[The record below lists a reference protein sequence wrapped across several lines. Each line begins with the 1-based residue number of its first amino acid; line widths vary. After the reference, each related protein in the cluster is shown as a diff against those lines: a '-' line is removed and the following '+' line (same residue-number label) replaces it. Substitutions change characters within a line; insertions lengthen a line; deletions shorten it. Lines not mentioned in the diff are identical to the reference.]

1 MGWIINCLI
10 VVNILHFVT
19 SPILSCKFCFVS
31 QNCIMFYFWPNFHLF
46 NTSVTCNFKCLVNFY
61 CSDVNLFAS
70 SVIFIY
76 FFLKLFNLYKLNFKR
91 MWTTHILHK
100 LIWNVK
106 LVNTCTINMNLK
118 NPCYISQ
125 NVFTCISPILYSIN
139 YGLSSSNK
147 IIVLLLVCK

>member
-1 MGWIINCLI
+1 
-10 VVNILHFVT
+10 
-19 SPILSCKFCFVS
+19 
-31 QNCIMFYFWPNFHLF
+31 
-46 NTSVTCNFKCLVNFY
+46 
-61 CSDVNLFAS
+61 
-70 SVIFIY
+70 
-76 FFLKLFNLYKLNFKR
+76 

-106 LVNTCTINMNLK
+106 LVNTINMNLK

-147 IIVLLLVCK
+147 IIVYYYWYVNKEYAQYSDSQEGKIV